1 MVITGALCLG
11 GGIAGVNRLAL
22 HSFQDAGF
30 GVEVFSLLESAALQN
45 DRFMDSTQLVY
56 RVFHGQKVR
65 FISHVWRSVLTRNY
79 DHVYVDHVNLSAL
92 LAPLGALGLCHYSV
106 WLFGIESWPPRPGIS
121 GACGARMACKRLSI
135 SDFTARK
142 FAERFPH
149 LSVQICELALDPV
162 LHDPVRELLL
172 DIDNDPL
179 VLSAI
184 SGTSYP
190 LGRAMILHVA
200 RMNASERY
208 KGQDV
213 LIQAMPEILAEH
225 PHSQLVLVG
234 SGDDKPRLLEL
245 AVSMPE
251 AVRQA
256 VFFPGFVSDAQLDR
270 LYRQCAVFAM
280 PSRGEGFG
288 LTYIEAMARGKPCVG
303 GRQDAAQCVIRH
315 GQTGLLVD
323 DPTDTQEVAE
333 AIRQLLSNPVS
344 AREMGRAG
352 YCLVQERYLYPHFR
366 SRFLKCLG
374 LENP

>member
-22 HSFQDAGF
+22 HSFRDAGF
-30 GVEVFSLLESAALQN
+30 GVEVFSLLESDVLY
-45 DRFMDSTQLVY
+45 DERFMDSPPLIY

-65 FISHVWRSVLTRNY
+65 FISHVWRSMLTRNY

-92 LAPLGALGLCHYSV
+92 LAPLGVLGLCQYSV

-121 GACGARMACKRLSI
+121 GACGARIACKRLSI

-162 LHDPVRELLL
+162 LHDSATEMLLN
-172 DIDNDPL
+172 INNDSL
-179 VLSAI
+179 ILSAI
-184 SGTSYP
+184 SGASHP
-190 LGRAMILHVA
+190 LGKLTILHVA

-234 SGDDKPRLLEL
+234 SGDDKPRLLAL
-245 AVSMPE
+245 AASMPE

-256 VFFPGFVSDAQLDR
+256 VFFPGFVSDALLDQ

-280 PSRGEGFG
+280 PSWGEGFG

-323 DPTDTQEVAE
+323 DPTDIHEVAE
-333 AIRQLLSNPVS
+333 ASRQLLSNP
-344 AREMGRAG
+344 ALAWEMGRAG
-352 YCLVQERYLYPHFR
+352 YYLVQERYLYPHFR
-366 SRFLKCLG
+366 DRFLKCLD